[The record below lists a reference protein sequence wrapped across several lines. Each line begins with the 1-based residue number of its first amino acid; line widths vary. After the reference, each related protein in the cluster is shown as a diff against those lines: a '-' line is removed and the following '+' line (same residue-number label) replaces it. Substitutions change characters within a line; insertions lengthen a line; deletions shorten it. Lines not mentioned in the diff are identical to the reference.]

1 MDVEKMEMFN
11 QNQSGACIVQRD
23 FTVLLEVGHPG
34 FETAR
39 TQLSMYAELVKTPT
53 TFHTYRITS
62 LSLWNAAALGWN
74 AERVNKSLELISRW
88 NVPSALTQD
97 VRRIMEQYGKLKL
110 HAEPD
115 HTRMRLTSE
124 DQHLLDELSSM
135 KSISAFCMER
145 TNEHELVL
153 SGEKRGLLK
162 RELTRL
168 GYPVLDYAGYR
179 KGNDLAFSWR
189 SNINASKDSTFST
202 YGKKEQAAFALRAYQ
217 QKAVDAFAGGEGIGG
232 SGLLVLP
239 CGAGKTIIGMA
250 VLEQLQC
257 ECLIL
262 TSNTTSVR
270 QWIQE
275 IQDKT
280 TITAEQVGEY
290 SGQKKQVRPVT
301 VATYQILTH
310 RKSKDAEF
318 THIHLLQERKWGLII
333 YDEVHLL
340 PAPVFRA
347 TADIQATRRLGL
359 TATLIR
365 EDGCEQDVFSL
376 IGPKLY
382 DMPWKELEQQG
393 WIAEVKCQEVRVPFS
408 PELRSTYLQA
418 EGKHQFRLAA
428 ENPAKLKVVKRLLER
443 HQNLPTLVIGQYL
456 DQLEMI
462 AREIDAPLISGSMSQ
477 QERVQLFSAFRKG
490 EIRTI
495 VVSKVANFAVDLPD
509 AAVALE
515 ISGSFGSRQEEAQ
528 RLGRILRPK
537 AGENKA
543 YFYALVSEDSKEQDF
558 ALNRQMFLVEQ
569 GYEYAI
575 VYEQGTVH

>member
-1 MDVEKMEMFN
+1 MEMFN
-11 QNQSGACIVQRD
+11 PQGACIVQRD
-23 FTVLLEVGHPG
+23 FTVLLEVGHPE

-39 TQLSMYAELVKTPT
+39 AELSMYAELVKTPA
-53 TFHTYRITS
+53 TFHTYRITP

-74 AERVNKSLELISRW
+74 SEWVIKSLENVSRW
-88 NVPSALTQD
+88 NVPAALAQD
-97 VRRIMEQYGKLKL
+97 VCRIMEQYGKLKL

-115 HTRMRLTSE
+115 HAKMRLTSE
-124 DQHLLDELSSM
+124 DEQLLDDLSDI
-135 KSISAFCMER
+135 KSISAFRMER
-145 TNEHELVL
+145 TSVNELVL

-179 KGNDLAFSWR
+179 KGSDLSFGWR
-189 SNINASKDSTFST
+189 PNITESTTSMSSRCGE
-202 YGKKEQAAFALRAYQ
+202 GKRATFALRPYQ
-217 QKAVDAFAGGEGIGG
+217 QMAVDAFQDGEGIGG

-250 VLEQLQC
+250 VLERLQC

-270 QWIQE
+270 QWIKE

-280 TITAEQVGEY
+280 TITAEQIGEY
-290 SGQKKQVRPVT
+290 SGQKKQVKPVT

-359 TATLIR
+359 TATLVR

-393 WIAEVKCQEVRVPFS
+393 WIAEVKCQEVRVPLS
-408 PELRSTYLQA
+408 PELRSTYVQA

-477 QERVQLFSAFRKG
+477 QERIHWFSAFRKG

-543 YFYALVSEDSKEQDF
+543 YFYALVSENSKEQEF

-575 VYEQGTVH
+575 VHEQDKVH

>member
-1 MDVEKMEMFN
+1 MEMFN
-11 QNQSGACIVQRD
+11 PQGACIVQRD
-23 FTVLLEVGHPG
+23 FTVLLEVGHPE

-39 TQLSMYAELVKTPT
+39 AELSMYAELVKTPA
-53 TFHTYRITS
+53 TFHTYRITP

-74 AERVNKSLELISRW
+74 SKWVIKSLENVSRW
-88 NVPSALTQD
+88 NVPAALAQD
-97 VRRIMEQYGKLKL
+97 VCRIMEQYGKLKL

-115 HTRMRLTSE
+115 HAKMRLTSE
-124 DQHLLDELSSM
+124 DEQLLDDLSDI
-135 KSISAFCMER
+135 KSISAFRMER
-145 TNEHELVL
+145 TSLHELVL

-179 KGNDLAFSWR
+179 KGSELSFGWR
-189 SNINASKDSTFST
+189 TNINDSTTSMSSRRGE
-202 YGKKEQAAFALRAYQ
+202 GKRATFALRPYQ
-217 QKAVDAFAGGEGIGG
+217 QKAVDAFQDGEGVGG

-250 VLEQLQC
+250 VLERLQC

-280 TITAEQVGEY
+280 TITAEQIGEY
-290 SGQKKQVRPVT
+290 SGQKKQVKPVT

-310 RKSKDAEF
+310 RKSKAADF

-359 TATLIR
+359 TATLVR

-382 DMPWKELEQQG
+382 DMPWKELEHQG
-393 WIAEVKCQEVRVPFS
+393 WIAEVKCQEVRVPLS
-408 PELRSTYLQA
+408 PELRSTYVQA

-443 HQNLPTLVIGQYL
+443 HSNLPTLVIGQYL

-477 QERVQLFSAFRKG
+477 QERIHWFSAFKKG

-543 YFYALVSEDSKEQDF
+543 YFYALVSENSKEQEF

-575 VYEQGTVH
+575 VHEQDKVH

>member
-1 MDVEKMEMFN
+1 MKTFN
-11 QNQSGACIVQRD
+11 PSGACIVQRD
-23 FTVLLEVGHPG
+23 FTVLLETGHAE
-34 FETAR
+34 FEAAR
-39 TQLSMYAELVKTPT
+39 AQISMYAELVKTPSA
-53 TFHTYRITS
+53 FHTYRITP
-62 LSLWNAAALGWN
+62 LSLWNAAALGWQSEQVI
-74 AERVNKSLELISRW
+74 ASLEQVSRW
-88 NVPSALTQD
+88 SVPSALMQD
-97 VRRIMEQYGKLKL
+97 VRRIMDQYGKLKL

-115 HTRMRLTSE
+115 HVRMRLVSE
-124 DQHLLDELSSM
+124 DEQLLDELNGIR
-135 KSISAFCMER
+135 SIAAFRMER
-145 TNEHELVL
+145 VNRHELLL

-162 RELTRL
+162 QELTRL

-179 KGNDLAFSWR
+179 RGSELSFGWR
-189 SNINASKDSTFST
+189 SDAELSTGSASRKRERDGGFT
-202 YGKKEQAAFALRAYQ
+202 LRPYQ
-217 QKAVDAFAGGEGIGG
+217 EKAVDAFTGGEGTGG

-239 CGAGKTIIGMA
+239 CGAGKTVIGIA
-250 VLEQLQC
+250 VLERLQC

-270 QWIQE
+270 QWMQE

-280 TITAEQVGEY
+280 TITSDQIGEY
-290 SGQKKQVRPVT
+290 SGQKKQVKPVT

-318 THIHLLQERKWGLII
+318 SHIHLLQERKWGLII

-359 TATLIR
+359 TATLVR

-382 DMPWKELEQQG
+382 DMPWKELEQEG
-393 WIAEVKCQEVRVPFS
+393 WIAEVKCQEVRVPLS
-408 PELRSTYLQA
+408 PELRSTYVQA

-428 ENPAKLKVVKRLLER
+428 ENPAKINVVKRLLER
-443 HQNLPTLVIGQYL
+443 HANAPTIVIGQYL

-477 QERVQLFSAFRKG
+477 QERIKWFSAFRQG
-490 EIRTI
+490 DIRTI

-537 AGENKA
+537 AEENKA
-543 YFYALVSEDSKEQDF
+543 FFYALVSENSKEQEF
-558 ALNRQMFLVEQ
+558 ALHRQMFLVEQ

-575 VYEQGTVH
+575 VQESDVIH

>member
-1 MDVEKMEMFN
+1 MEKTD
-11 QNQSGACIVQRD
+11 ACIVQRD

-34 FETAR
+34 FDQAR
-39 TQLSMYAELVKTPT
+39 AQLGMYAELVKTPAA
-53 TFHTYRITS
+53 FHTYRITA
-62 LSLWNAAALGWN
+62 LSLWNAAALGWS
-74 AERVNKSLELISRW
+74 ADQVIESLESVSRW
-88 NVPSALTQD
+88 NVPAALIQD
-97 VRRIMEQYGKLKL
+97 IQRIIHQYGKLQLKPQ
-110 HAEPD
+110 AD
-115 HTRMRLTSE
+115 HGRMRLVSE
-124 DQHLLDELSSM
+124 DERLLDELSSM
-135 KSISAFCMER
+135 KTISAFRMER
-145 TNEHELVL
+145 VDPHELIL
-153 SGEKRGLLK
+153 GGEQRGLLK

-179 KGNDLAFSWR
+179 EGTSLPFEWQANTQS
-189 SNINASKDSTFST
+189 DSSEGFR
-202 YGKKEQAAFALRAYQ
+202 LRPYQ
-217 QKAVDAFAGGEGIGG
+217 RDAVDAFEGSEGMGG

-239 CGAGKTIIGMA
+239 CGAGKTVIGMA
-250 VLEQLQC
+250 VLERLQC

-275 IQDKT
+275 LQDKT
-280 TITAEQVGEY
+280 TITNEQIGEY
-290 SGQKKQVRPVT
+290 SGQKKQVKPVT

-310 RKSKDAEF
+310 RKSKDADF
-318 THIHLLQERKWGLII
+318 IHIKLLSERQWGLII

-359 TATLIR
+359 TATLVR

-393 WIAEVKCQEVRVPFS
+393 WIANVQCQEIRIPFT
-408 PELRSTYLQA
+408 PELRSNYLEA
-418 EGKHQFRLAA
+418 EVKHQFRLAA
-428 ENPAKLKVVKRLLER
+428 ENPAKLAVIRRILDHHEGM
-443 HQNLPTLVIGQYL
+443 PALVIGQYL
-456 DQLEMI
+456 DQLESI
-462 AREIDAPLISGSMSQ
+462 AREIEAPLISGTMSQ
-477 QERVQLFSAFRKG
+477 QERVKWFAAFRRG
-490 EIRTI
+490 EIKTI

-537 AGENKA
+537 SGENKA
-543 YFYALVSEDSKEQDF
+543 YFYALVSEDSKEQEF
-558 ALNRQMFLVEQ
+558 ALRRQMFLVEQ
-569 GYEYAI
+569 GYEYKI
-575 VYEQGTVH
+575 VHELQ

>member
-1 MDVEKMEMFN
+1 MEMFN
-11 QNQSGACIVQRD
+11 PQGACIVQRD
-23 FTVLLEVGHPG
+23 FTVLLEVGHPE

-39 TQLSMYAELVKTPT
+39 AELGMYAELVKTPA
-53 TFHTYRITS
+53 TFHTYRITP

-74 AERVNKSLELISRW
+74 SEGVIKSLEKVSRW
-88 NVPSALTQD
+88 NVPAALTQD
-97 VRRIMEQYGKLKL
+97 VCRIMEQYGKLKL

-115 HTRMRLTSE
+115 HAQMRLTSE
-124 DQHLLDELSSM
+124 DEQLLDDLSGI
-135 KSISAFCMER
+135 KSISAFRMER
-145 TNEHELVL
+145 TSVHELVL

-179 KGNDLAFSWR
+179 KGSELSFGWR
-189 SNINASKDSTFST
+189 SNTNDSTISVSS
-202 YGKKEQAAFALRAYQ
+202 GCGEKEQTIFTLRPYQ
-217 QKAVDAFAGGEGIGG
+217 QKAVAAFQDGEGVGG

-239 CGAGKTIIGMA
+239 CGAGKTVIGMA
-250 VLEQLQC
+250 VLERLQC

-275 IQDKT
+275 IQDRT
-280 TITAEQVGEY
+280 TITDEQIGEY
-290 SGQKKQVRPVT
+290 SGQKKQVKPVT

-310 RKSKDAEF
+310 RKSKDADF

-382 DMPWKELEQQG
+382 DMPWKELEHQG
-393 WIAEVKCQEVRVPFS
+393 WIAEVKCQEVRVPLS
-408 PELRSTYLQA
+408 PELRSTYVQA

-462 AREIDAPLISGSMSQ
+462 AREIGAPLISGSMSQ
-477 QERVQLFSAFRKG
+477 QERIHWFSAFRKG

-543 YFYALVSEDSKEQDF
+543 YFYALVSENSKEQDF

-575 VYEQGTVH
+575 VHEQEPIH

>member
-1 MDVEKMEMFN
+1 MGMFN
-11 QNQSGACIVQRD
+11 PQGACIVQRD
-23 FTVLLEVGHPG
+23 FTVLLEVGHPE

-39 TQLSMYAELVKTPT
+39 VELSMYAELVKTPA
-53 TFHTYRITS
+53 TFHTYRITP

-74 AERVNKSLELISRW
+74 SEWVIKSLEKVSRW
-88 NVPSALTQD
+88 NVPAALTQD
-97 VRRIMEQYGKLKL
+97 VYRIMEQYGKLKL
-110 HAEPD
+110 HAESD
-115 HTRMRLTSE
+115 HSKMRLTSE
-124 DQHLLDELSSM
+124 DEQLLDDLSDI
-135 KSISAFCMER
+135 KSISAFRMER
-145 TNEHELVL
+145 TSVNELVL

-179 KGNDLAFSWR
+179 KGSELSFGWR
-189 SNINASKDSTFST
+189 TNINDSTTSMSSRRGE
-202 YGKKEQAAFALRAYQ
+202 GKRATFALRPYQ
-217 QKAVDAFAGGEGIGG
+217 QKAVDAFQDGEGIGG

-250 VLEQLQC
+250 VLERLQC

-275 IQDKT
+275 IQNKT
-280 TITAEQVGEY
+280 TITAEQIGEY
-290 SGQKKQVRPVT
+290 SGQKKQVKPVT

-310 RKSKDAEF
+310 RKSKDADF
-318 THIHLLQERKWGLII
+318 IHIHLLQERKWGLII

-359 TATLIR
+359 TATLVR

-393 WIAEVKCQEVRVPFS
+393 WIAEVKCQEVRVPLS
-408 PELRSTYLQA
+408 PELRSTYVQA

-443 HQNLPTLVIGQYL
+443 HQNLPTIVIGQYL

-477 QERVQLFSAFRKG
+477 QERIHWFSAFKKG

-543 YFYALVSEDSKEQDF
+543 YFYALVSENSKEQEF

-575 VYEQGTVH
+575 VHEQDKVH

>member
-1 MDVEKMEMFN
+1 MEKTD
-11 QNQSGACIVQRD
+11 ACIVQRD

-34 FETAR
+34 FDQAR
-39 TQLSMYAELVKTPT
+39 AQLGMYAELVKTPAA
-53 TFHTYRITS
+53 FHTYRITA
-62 LSLWNAAALGWN
+62 LSLWNAAALGWS
-74 AERVNKSLELISRW
+74 ADQVIESLESVSRW
-88 NVPSALTQD
+88 NVPAALIQD
-97 VRRIMEQYGKLKL
+97 IQRIIHQYGKLQLKPQ
-110 HAEPD
+110 AD
-115 HTRMRLTSE
+115 HGRMRLVSE
-124 DQHLLDELSSM
+124 DERLLDELSSM
-135 KSISAFCMER
+135 KTISAFRMER
-145 TNEHELVL
+145 VDPHELIL
-153 SGEKRGLLK
+153 GGEQRGLLK

-179 KGNDLAFSWR
+179 EGTSLPFEWQANTQS
-189 SNINASKDSTFST
+189 DSSEGFR
-202 YGKKEQAAFALRAYQ
+202 LRPYQ
-217 QKAVDAFAGGEGIGG
+217 RDAVDAFEGSEGMGG

-239 CGAGKTIIGMA
+239 CGAGKTVIGMA
-250 VLEQLQC
+250 VLERLQC

-275 IQDKT
+275 LQDKT
-280 TITAEQVGEY
+280 TITSEQIGEY
-290 SGQKKQVRPVT
+290 SGQKKQVKPVT

-310 RKSKDAEF
+310 RKSKDADF
-318 THIHLLQERKWGLII
+318 THIKLLSERQWGLII

-359 TATLIR
+359 TATLVR

-393 WIAEVKCQEVRVPFS
+393 WIANVQCQEIRIPFT
-408 PELRSTYLQA
+408 PELRSNYLEA
-418 EGKHQFRLAA
+418 EVKHQFRLAA
-428 ENPAKLKVVKRLLER
+428 ENPAKLAVIRRILDHHEGM
-443 HQNLPTLVIGQYL
+443 PALVIGQYL
-456 DQLEMI
+456 DQLESI
-462 AREIDAPLISGSMSQ
+462 AREIEAPLISGTMSQ
-477 QERVQLFSAFRKG
+477 QERVKWFAAFRRG
-490 EIRTI
+490 EIKTI

-537 AGENKA
+537 SGENKA
-543 YFYALVSEDSKEQDF
+543 YFYALVSEDSKEQEF
-558 ALNRQMFLVEQ
+558 ALRRQMFLVEQ
-569 GYEYAI
+569 GYEYKI
-575 VYEQGTVH
+575 VHELQ

>member
-1 MDVEKMEMFN
+1 MEMFN
-11 QNQSGACIVQRD
+11 PQGACIVQRD
-23 FTVLLEVGHPG
+23 FTVLLEVGHPE

-39 TQLSMYAELVKTPT
+39 AELSMYAELVKTPA
-53 TFHTYRITS
+53 TFHTYRITP
-62 LSLWNAAALGWN
+62 LSLWNAAALGLNSEW
-74 AERVNKSLELISRW
+74 VIKSLEKVSRW
-88 NVPSALTQD
+88 NVPAALTQD
-97 VRRIMEQYGKLKL
+97 VCRIMEQYGKLKL

-115 HTRMRLTSE
+115 HAKIRLTSE
-124 DQHLLDELSSM
+124 DEQLLDDLSDI
-135 KSISAFCMER
+135 KSISAFRMER
-145 TNEHELVL
+145 TSVNELVL

-179 KGNDLAFSWR
+179 KGSELSFGWR
-189 SNINASKDSTFST
+189 TNFNDSTTSMSSRRGE
-202 YGKKEQAAFALRAYQ
+202 GKRATFALRPYQ
-217 QKAVDAFAGGEGIGG
+217 QKAVDAFQDGEGVGG

-250 VLEQLQC
+250 VLERLQC

-280 TITAEQVGEY
+280 TINAEQIGEY
-290 SGQKKQVRPVT
+290 SGQKKQVKPVT

-310 RKSKDAEF
+310 RKSKAADF

-359 TATLIR
+359 TATLVR

-393 WIAEVKCQEVRVPFS
+393 WIAEVKCQEVRVPLS
-408 PELRSTYLQA
+408 PELRSTYVQA
-418 EGKHQFRLAA
+418 EGKNQFRLAA

-477 QERVQLFSAFRKG
+477 QERIHWFSAFRKG

-543 YFYALVSEDSKEQDF
+543 YFYALVSENSKEQDF

-575 VYEQGTVH
+575 VHEQDKVH

>member
-1 MDVEKMEMFN
+1 MEMLN
-11 QNQSGACIVQRD
+11 HQGACIVQRD
-23 FTVLLEVGHPG
+23 FTILLEVGHPG

-39 TQLSMYAELVKTPT
+39 GQLCKYAELVKTPA
-53 TFHTYRITS
+53 TFHTYRITP

-74 AERVNKSLELISRW
+74 SEQVIASLELVSRW
-88 NVPSALTQD
+88 NVSAALIQD
-97 VRRIMEQYGKLKL
+97 IQTMMEQYGKLKL
-110 HAEPD
+110 YSGPD
-115 HTRMRLTSE
+115 HAKIRLTSE
-124 DQHLLDELSSM
+124 DQQLLDDLNRM
-135 KSISAFCMER
+135 KSISAFRMER
-145 TNEHELVL
+145 TSAHELVF

-162 RELTRL
+162 QELTRL

-179 KGNDLAFSWR
+179 KGDELSLGWR
-189 SNINASKDSTFST
+189 LNKNGSKSDT
-202 YGKKEQAAFALRAYQ
+202 YKGEEEAGFKLRPYQ
-217 QKAVDAFAGGEGIGG
+217 KTAVDAFEGGEGVGG

-250 VLEQLQC
+250 VLERLQC

-275 IQDKT
+275 MLDKT
-280 TITAEQVGEY
+280 TITAEQIGEY
-290 SGQKKQVRPVT
+290 SGQKKQVKPVT

-310 RKSKDAEF
+310 RKSKDADF
-318 THIHLLQERKWGLII
+318 THIHLLQERNWGLII

-365 EDGCEQDVFSL
+365 EDGCEKDVFSL

-382 DMPWKELEQQG
+382 DMPWKELEHQG

-408 PELRSTYLQA
+408 DELRSAYVQA

-443 HQNLPTLVIGQYL
+443 HENAPTLVIGQYL
-456 DQLEMI
+456 NQLETI

-477 QERVQLFSAFRKG
+477 QERMKWFTAFRQG

-543 YFYALVSEDSKEQDF
+543 YFYALVSEGSREQDF

-569 GYEYAI
+569 GYEYA
-575 VYEQGTVH
+575 VVHEQDTPH

>member
-1 MDVEKMEMFN
+1 MGTTD
-11 QNQSGACIVQRD
+11 ACIVQRD

-34 FETAR
+34 FEQAR
-39 TQLSMYAELVKTPT
+39 AQLGMYAELVKTPA
-53 TFHTYRITS
+53 TFHTYRITA
-62 LSLWNAAALGWN
+62 LSLWNAAALGWD
-74 AERVNKSLELISRW
+74 ADQVIVSLELVSRW
-88 NVPSALTQD
+88 NVPVALIQD
-97 VRRIMEQYGKLKL
+97 IRRIVDQYGKLKL
-110 HAEPD
+110 QPEENHG
-115 HTRMRLTSE
+115 RMRLVSE
-124 DQHLLDELSSM
+124 DEQLLDELSAM
-135 KSISAFCMER
+135 KTISAFRMER
-145 TNEHELVL
+145 TDPHTLVL
-153 SGEKRGLLK
+153 AGEQRGLLK

-179 KGNDLAFSWR
+179 KGTNLPFEWQTMNTDAGSERFV
-189 SNINASKDSTFST
+189 
-202 YGKKEQAAFALRAYQ
+202 LRLYQ
-217 QKAVDAFAGGEGIGG
+217 REAVDAFEGSEGMGG

-239 CGAGKTIIGMA
+239 CGAGKTVIGLA
-250 VLEQLQC
+250 VLERLQC

-280 TITAEQVGEY
+280 TLTSEQIGEY
-290 SGQKKQVRPVT
+290 SGQKKQVKPVT

-310 RKSKDAEF
+310 RKSKDADF
-318 THIHLLQERKWGLII
+318 THIKLLSEREWGLII

-359 TATLIR
+359 TATLVR

-393 WIAEVKCQEVRVPFS
+393 WIADVQCQEIRIPFS
-408 PELRSTYLQA
+408 PELRSNYQEA
-418 EGKHQFRLAA
+418 EVKHQFRLAA
-428 ENPAKLKVVKRLLER
+428 ENPAKVEVVRRILAHHEG
-443 HQNLPTLVIGQYL
+443 LPALIIGQYL
-456 DQLEMI
+456 DQLETI
-462 AREIDAPLISGSMSQ
+462 AREIEAPLISGTMSQ
-477 QERVQLFSAFRKG
+477 HERVKCFDSFRRG
-490 EIRTI
+490 EIKTI

-537 AGENKA
+537 SGENKA
-543 YFYALVSEDSKEQDF
+543 YFYALVSEDSKEQEF
-558 ALNRQMFLVEQ
+558 ALRRQMFLVEQ
-569 GYEYAI
+569 GYEYRI
-575 VYEQGTVH
+575 VQDHLVN